1 MVEIEL
7 RFSLSVA
14 RRPRGL
20 DEALR
25 PLPMPY
31 GRAVLRRVLSRR
43 THRAPAFDVIPTSN
57 LANPAEGRD
66 HIHLIAAAIQA
77 HLGEC

>member
-1 MVEIEL
+1 MEA
-7 RFSLSVA
+7 A
-14 RRPRGL
+14 RRPRGY

-25 PLPMPY
+25 PLPRPY
-31 GRAVLRRVLSRR
+31 GRAVLRRVLSSSNPSGSGLRR
-43 THRAPAFDVIPTSN
+43 HPHIT

-77 HLGEC
+77 HFGEC